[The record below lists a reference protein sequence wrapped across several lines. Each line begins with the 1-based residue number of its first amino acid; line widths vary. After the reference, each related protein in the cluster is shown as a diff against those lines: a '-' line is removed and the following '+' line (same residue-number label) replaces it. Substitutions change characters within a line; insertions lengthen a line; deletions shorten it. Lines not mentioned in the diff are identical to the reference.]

1 MPQGTFQPA
10 RTASPQ
16 TSSRFDAGE
25 APGLPMPPHHL
36 EAEQAVL
43 GACMYSAA
51 AVDAVRPIL
60 QAADFYRPAHADIWR
75 SVLSLRTE
83 GSPTD
88 PIALGEELGRIGAL
102 ARVGG
107 AAYLHT
113 LASATPGPGNCDYYA
128 EIVREKAE
136 LRRLQAVAVQTLQQS
151 GAEGADPDQI
161 RAQLQS
167 VLDTDAGRG
176 VSGSGRLGRFA
187 VDGCGFV
194 TEYGAQ
200 VPPIWGTSEQT
211 GWASGESM
219 MLVGPPGVGKSTIA
233 HQLVMARLGF
243 QRLVLGMP
251 VTEGRR
257 VLYLAMDRP
266 PQIARALR
274 RLVRPVDEEILR
286 DRLVVWAGPLPTTL
300 DREPNLLAELAAH
313 HDADTVV
320 IDSVKDIVG
329 KLTDDEAVGAYNR
342 ARQQLLR
349 SGAELLELHHQRK
362 ATADARPGGRPTLDR
377 VYGTT
382 WFTAGAGS
390 VMILSGG
397 AGNTVVEL
405 HHAKTV
411 TGEIGPLTVI
421 HDHQRGISR
430 VDEPL
435 DPYKLLRDAPNGLT
449 SKELA
454 AQMSGEPDPSA
465 KDQEKARRVL
475 KGLYEAGQATKD
487 QEPGGSRQVRYRAK
501 ARHMVAVS

>member
-16 TSSRFDAGE
+16 TNSRFDAGE
-25 APGLPMPPHHL
+25 GPGLPMPPHHL

-43 GACMYSAA
+43 GACMYTAV

-75 SVLSLRTE
+75 SVLSLRDE

-88 PIALGEELGRIGAL
+88 PIALSEELGRIGAL

-161 RAQLQS
+161 RAHLQS
-167 VLDTDAGRG
+167 ALETTAGRG

-187 VDGCGFV
+187 VDGWDFV
-194 TEYGAQ
+194 SEYGAQ
-200 VPPIWGTSEQT
+200 VPPIWGTPEQT

-274 RLVRPVDEEILR
+274 RLVQPEDEEILR

-300 DREPNLLAELAAH
+300 DREPEPPRRTRRPPRRRHRRHRQHQGHRRQAHRRRGRRRVQPRPAA
-313 HDADTVV
+313 A
-320 IDSVKDIVG
+320 SP
-329 KLTDDEAVGAYNR
+329 
-342 ARQQLLR
+342 LR
-349 SGAELLELHHQRK
+349 SG
-362 ATADARPGGRPTLDR
+362 
-377 VYGTT
+377 
-382 WFTAGAGS
+382 TAGAAPPAQGHRRRE
-390 VMILSGG
+390 
-397 AGNTVVEL
+397 AGRAPDPGQGVR
-405 HHAKTV
+405 HHLV
-411 TGEIGPLTVI
+411 HRRRGQR
-421 HDHQRGISR
+421 HDPQRG
-430 VDEPL
+430 
-435 DPYKLLRDAPNGLT
+435 
-449 SKELA
+449 
-454 AQMSGEPDPSA
+454 SG
-465 KDQEKARRVL
+465 QH
-475 KGLYEAGQATKD
+475 
-487 QEPGGSRQVRYRAK
+487 GGRASPCQDGD
-501 ARHMVAVS
+501 R